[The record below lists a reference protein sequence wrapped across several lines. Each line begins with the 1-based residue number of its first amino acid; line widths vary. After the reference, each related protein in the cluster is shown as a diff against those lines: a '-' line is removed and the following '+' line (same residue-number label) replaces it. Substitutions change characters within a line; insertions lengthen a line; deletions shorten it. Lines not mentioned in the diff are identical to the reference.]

1 MGDIDLDM
9 IKKECDKA
17 GKGYVP
23 REQIEL
29 LQKAIIN
36 SKACQ
41 ELGICMEPQKGSKRK
56 SLEEEQK
63 RRRKSNKQRI
73 AEIGVRLIE
82 SSQYPMIWEALFE
95 VSKVTQ
101 LR

>member
-29 LQKAIIN
+29 LQKAIIKY
-36 SKACQ
+36 KARQ
-41 ELGICMEPQKGSKRK
+41 KLGISVEP
-56 SLEEEQK
+56 
-63 RRRKSNKQRI
+63 
-73 AEIGVRLIE
+73 
-82 SSQYPMIWEALFE
+82 
-95 VSKVTQ
+95 
-101 LR
+101 